1 MEFVRLKY
9 ANNKL
14 INADIKEHREIITEY
29 VEKKGYDYLGYIP
42 TTFGPSGKVLEVDL
56 IFRKPV
62 EKAMRVAR
70 PVAER
75 PIVAPKPAPV
85 VTPAAVSAPAPAP
98 APKPVKKPEPM
109 KRASRLRRSNDL
121 YNDRDLDLILN
132 GGGDDLISGGK

>member
-62 EKAMRVAR
+62 DRISKAVRPNLERPAVTSKASSAVVTPMTA
-70 PVAER
+70 PVAKS
-75 PIVAPKPAPV
+75 APKPIEKAE
-85 VTPAAVSAPAPAP
+85 
-98 APKPVKKPEPM
+98 PVKHSSK
-109 KRASRLRRSNDL
+109 LRKINDL
-121 YNDRDLDLILN
+121 YNDRGLDLILN
-132 GGGDDLISGGK
+132 GGGDDL